1 MPALI
6 RQVSSHT
13 TPLASRFI
21 SSARM
26 WFSLAV
32 LVGLF
37 GLTALEPRA
46 QESTA
51 QPTQEGLRLG
61 RMIAQSELEF
71 GWRQL
76 FVGGNRNLY
85 RSQINLDEGLRLLGL
100 SFTSRYPENTG
111 SLFDLLTY
119 SMASWGGDPYNT
131 VSLRVEKR
139 GFYRFDFGY
148 SRIVYYN
155 FLPTFANPLRERG
168 EELGQHSMD
177 AARRRSEY
185 RLTLFPDADF
195 RIHLAYERTA
205 QFGSAFTTFPIGL
218 DEFVLLDPPRTTT
231 DDYRVGVDVRLGRLH
246 LTVEQG
252 VRAFKNDIHTNQPE
266 GTINLGNNRNPANP
280 TSANPQQIF
289 LQTFARDSGIRGL
302 VPTTRLGLHGRVHRT
317 VLLSGRFAYSDARID
332 FTRQEEATGNLFDL
346 SVLRYVTTQTSTS
359 LAHASR
365 PNALADASVNY
376 HPHRRLTFTNTV
388 RFQHFTVAGDVR
400 TRTEQKLSADLRG
413 PLPSPQTRLVTEWL
427 GARTSVDS
435 FFNYV
440 EGAVELTPRVVLR
453 AGHRFA
459 HRRASLHRPEAGERE
474 ESELNA
480 HAVLGG
486 LSFRATPT
494 LRLFAQ
500 IERGS
505 SDNVFTRVAPRRF
518 TRLRT
523 RAQYRPTT
531 SLTLGLQLLVTD
543 ARNPNPLVDDMRR
556 NRGLTLMTLWTPDER
571 FALSLSYTRTDITSA
586 ILVLHPRLR
595 TIESSQYVA
604 KDNFVDGD
612 LIISPLR
619 NLRLALG
626 YSVVNA
632 QGTFPLNFHQPR
644 GMIAYTFPKR
654 FTWSIGWRW
663 YGYNQKG
670 FALEDYRAHTLT
682 GSLKI
687 AF

>member
-1 MPALI
+1 
-6 RQVSSHT
+6 
-13 TPLASRFI
+13 
-21 SSARM
+21 
-26 WFSLAV
+26 V

-37 GLTALEPRA
+37 VLITVELRA
-46 QESTA
+46 QESAA
-51 QPTQEGLRLG
+51 QPAQEGLRLG
-61 RMIAQSELEF
+61 RMVAQSELEF

-76 FVGGNRNLY
+76 FLGGNRDLY

-119 SMASWGGDPYNT
+119 SMTSWGGDPYNAA
-131 VSLRVEKR
+131 SLRVEKR
-139 GFYRFDFGY
+139 GLYRFDFGY

-155 FLPTFANPLRERG
+155 FLPTFANPLLGRG
-168 EELGQHSMD
+168 EQLGQHSMD

-185 RLTLFPDADF
+185 RLTFFPDADF
-195 RIHLAYERTA
+195 RIHLAYERNT

-218 DEFVLLDPPRTTT
+218 DEFVLLDPPRTTM
-231 DDYRVGVDVRLGRLH
+231 DEYRVGVDVRLGRLR

-252 VRAFKNDIHTNQPE
+252 FRAFKNDIHTSQPE
-266 GTINLGNNRNPANP
+266 GAINLGNSTNPANP
-280 TSANPQQIF
+280 TSANPQQIL

-302 VPTTRLGLHGRVHRT
+302 VPTTRLGLHGHLHRT
-317 VLLSGRFAYSDARID
+317 FSLSGRFAYSDANLD
-332 FTRQEEATGNLFDL
+332 FTRQERATGTLFDL
-346 SVLRYVTTQTSTS
+346 SALRYVTAQTSTS

-376 HPHRRLTFTNTV
+376 RPHRRLTFTNTT
-388 RFQHFTVAGDVR
+388 RFQHFTIAGDVR
-400 TRTEQKLSADLRG
+400 TRTEQQLSADLRG
-413 PLPSPQTRLVTEWL
+413 PLPSPQTRVVAEWL
-427 GARTSVDS
+427 GAHTSVDS
-435 FFNYV
+435 FANYV
-440 EGAVELTPRVVLR
+440 EGAVELTPHLILR
-453 AGHRFA
+453 AGHRFT
-459 HRRASLHRPEAGERE
+459 HRRASLLRPEAGERE

-486 LSFRATPT
+486 LSLRATPA

-505 SDNVFTRVAPRRF
+505 SDTVFTRVAPRRF

-523 RAQYRPTT
+523 RAQYRPIT

-543 ARNPNPLVDDMRR
+543 ARNPNPLVDGVQR
-556 NRGLTLMTLWTPDER
+556 NRGLTLTTLWTPGER
-571 FALSLSYTRTDITSA
+571 CALSLSYTRTDITSA

-595 TIESSQYVA
+595 TIESSQYTA
-604 KDNFVDGD
+604 NDNFVDGD
-612 LIISPLR
+612 LILSPLR

-632 QGTFPLNFHQPR
+632 QGTLPLNFHQPR

-654 FTWSIGWRW
+654 FTWSVGWRW

-670 FALEDYRAHTLT
+670 LALEDYRAHTLT

>member
-1 MPALI
+1 MRVPNGEADSGIAL
-6 RQVSSHT
+6 S
-13 TPLASRFI
+13 ASRFTPR
-21 SSARM
+21 ARR
-26 WFSLAV
+26 WAV
-32 LVGLF
+32 LALLISLF
-37 GLTALEPRA
+37 GLTAGESRA
-46 QESTA
+46 QESAA
-51 QPTQEGLRLG
+51 QPAQEGLRLG

-76 FVGGNRNLY
+76 FLGGNRDLY
-85 RSQINLDEGLRLLGL
+85 RSQINLGEGARLLGL

-119 SMASWGGDPYNT
+119 TMTSWGGDPYN
-131 VSLRVEKR
+131 VASLRVEKR
-139 GFYRFDFGY
+139 GLYRFDFGY

-155 FLPTFANPLRERG
+155 FLPTFANPLLGRG
-168 EELGQHSMD
+168 EQLGQHSMNT
-177 AARRRSEY
+177 ARRRSEY

-195 RIHLAYERTA
+195 RIRLEYERNA
-205 QFGSAFTTFPIGL
+205 QFGSAFTTFPTDL

-231 DDYRVGVDVRLGRLH
+231 DDYRVGVDFRLGRLH
-246 LTVEQG
+246 FTVEQG
-252 VRAFKNDIHTNQPE
+252 FRAFKDDIHTTQPE
-266 GTINLGNNRNPANP
+266 GTINLGNSRNPANP
-280 TSANPQQIF
+280 TSTNPQQIF
-289 LQTFARDSGIRGL
+289 LQTFARDSGIRGF
-302 VPTTRLGLHGRVHRT
+302 VPTTRLGLHGHLHRT
-317 VLLSGRFAYSDARID
+317 LLLSGRFAYSDASVD
-332 FTRQEEATGNLFDL
+332 FTRQERATGNLFDL
-346 SVLRYVTTQTSTS
+346 SVLRYVTAQTSTS

-376 HPHRRLTFTNTV
+376 RPHRRLTFTNTA
-388 RFQHFTVAGDVR
+388 RFQHFTIAGDVR
-400 TRTEQKLSADLRG
+400 TRTEQQLGSNLRG
-413 PLPSPQTRLVTEWL
+413 ALPSPLTRSVAEWF

-435 FFNYV
+435 FSNYV
-440 EGAVELTPRVVLR
+440 EGAVELTPRIVLR

-459 HRRASLHRPEAGERE
+459 HRRVSFHRPEADERE

-486 LSFRATPT
+486 LSLRVSPAF
-494 LRLFAQ
+494 RLFTQ

-505 SDNVFTRVAPRRF
+505 SDNVFTRVAPRRL

-523 RAQYRPTT
+523 RAQYRPLS
-531 SLTLGLQLLVTD
+531 SLTFSLQLLVTD
-543 ARNPNPLVDDMRR
+543 ARNPNPLVDNVHR
-556 NRGLTLMTLWTPDER
+556 NRGLTLTTLWTPNER
-571 FALSLSYTRTDITSA
+571 FALSLTYTRADITSA

-604 KDNFVDGD
+604 NDNFVDGD
-612 LIISPLR
+612 LMVSPLR

-626 YSVVNA
+626 YSIVNA
-632 QGTFPLNFHQPR
+632 QGTLPLNFHQPR

-654 FTWSIGWRW
+654 FTWSVGWRW